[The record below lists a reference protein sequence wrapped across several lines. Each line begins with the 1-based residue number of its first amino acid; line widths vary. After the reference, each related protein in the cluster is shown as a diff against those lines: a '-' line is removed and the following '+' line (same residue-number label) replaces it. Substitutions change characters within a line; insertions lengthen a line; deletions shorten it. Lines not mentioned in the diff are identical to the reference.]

1 MNKINFTELKA
12 ALLDYELKR
21 LAEAE
26 ALPEPA
32 VIHTASYRD
41 MLKSFIDAENEAERI
56 RKIKFTR
63 LVRILVAA
71 ALIIASLVTVVACVK
86 PLREFFV
93 ETFEKFTRV
102 SPAVS
107 NPETEA
113 EVEKTSIEEIYQIT
127 KIPEGYIELQ
137 CDSSDIDVLTILM
150 NEMDTIIFT
159 QNLTSGYDI
168 TVDSENGSYEEL
180 SIDNT
185 EILYFVNK
193 GYRTFIWE
201 QYGYVFTL
209 NCSESISL
217 DESIEIIKS
226 LEVR

>member
-1 MNKINFTELKA
+1 MNKINLSALKA
-12 ALLDYELKR
+12 ALIDYETKR
-21 LAEAE
+21 VNEAQ
-26 ALPEPA
+26 ALSEPP
-32 VIHTASYRD
+32 VIETEPYKQ
-41 MLKSFIDAENEAERI
+41 MLSKFINAAREAERKHALKVKTAI
-56 RKIKFTR
+56 
-63 LVRILVAA
+63 RILVAA

-102 SPAVS
+102 SPTVS

-168 TVDSENGSYEEL
+168 TVDSENGSFEEL

-185 EILYFVNK
+185 EVLYFVNK
-193 GYRTFIWE
+193 GYRTFIWK

-209 NCSESISL
+209 NCPESISL
-217 DESIEIIKS
+217 DESIKIIKS
-226 LEVR
+226 LEVK